1 MGRGILH
8 PQTMRRNRPTSR
20 KYTGRVLS
28 TSIDK
33 PCREFTRRGVCL
45 NGLKCRY
52 KHNPDQVSI
61 CPKFLSD
68 ECPLDESSCPLS
80 HKSTPERVPI
90 CIHFANGARCR
101 NGSACK
107 YPHIRLGPKNG
118 VCRDFAVLGYCAKG
132 VDCECQHVRECPD
145 FAATGTCPLKGCR
158 LPHVIRAQ
166 HKRTITEPDTRHPL
180 TDQVLGGDFIA
191 LTFDESSDEGESD
204 EEDPQSSAQSNG

>member
-1 MGRGILH
+1 VNLPGEVR
-8 PQTMRRNRPTSR
+8 
-20 KYTGRVLS
+20 
-28 TSIDK
+28 DK
-33 PCREFTRRGVCL
+33 PYPTVIRCTPHSVLTVIDYHLPSPGVCL

-118 VCRDFAVLGYCAKG
+118 VCRDFAVLGYCARG

-166 HKRTITEPDTRHPL
+166 HKRTITEPDNL
-180 TDQVLGGDFIA
+180 MDQVPGGDFIP

-204 EEDPQSSAQSNG
+204 EEDPQSNAQSNG